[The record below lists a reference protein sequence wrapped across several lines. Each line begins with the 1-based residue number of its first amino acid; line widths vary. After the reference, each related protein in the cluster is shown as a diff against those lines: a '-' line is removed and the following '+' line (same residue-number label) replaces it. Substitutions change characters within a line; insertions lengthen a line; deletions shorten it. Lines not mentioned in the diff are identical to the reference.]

1 MLLFLS
7 ISNKIFMSE
16 LYNMHSVNHTDSFL
30 FGGRRGHR
38 AQDGGRK
45 GEESTLDV
53 KDFHFPPK
61 HKCPPLCLH
70 YSGLPLS
77 LSIPLSL
84 WPTIPPSSSLPPPI
98 PLMLYLSFSLY
109 TWLALLMA
117 QGQELWELKRLDGRV
132 SFGVWS
138 MCVWM
143 LICT

>member
-1 MLLFLS
+1 MSFFFILHFLS
-7 ISNKIFMSE
+7 ITNKIFMSE
-16 LYNMHSVNHTDSFL
+16 LYNRHSVKHTDSFL

-38 AQDGGRK
+38 TQDGGRK

-53 KDFHFPPK
+53 KDFHFPNT
-61 HKCPPLCLH
+61 
-70 YSGLPLS
+70 SAPLS
-77 LSIPLSL
+77 VCITLAFLSRSLSLSL

-132 SFGVWS
+132 SFSV
-138 MCVWM
+138 
-143 LICT
+143 